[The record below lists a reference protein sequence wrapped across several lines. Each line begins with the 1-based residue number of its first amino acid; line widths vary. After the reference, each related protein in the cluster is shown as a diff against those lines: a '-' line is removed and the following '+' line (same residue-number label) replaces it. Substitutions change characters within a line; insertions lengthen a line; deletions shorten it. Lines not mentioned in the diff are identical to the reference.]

1 MIEYK
6 NRTYREHL
14 QKERWY
20 SFTVAYKETDLWIGI
35 DQASFQESIPTFT
48 ESRIRTLREDMD
60 AYLQNDP
67 DYTTS
72 LVPYETKPGAPTIF
86 QEMSEV
92 ARKSGIG
99 PMSAVAG
106 AVASRI
112 GQEIKEKYGVREI
125 IVENG
130 GDIYADIQKDIDI
143 AVFAGT
149 SPLSEKV
156 GFTLRADHAPLGI
169 CTSSGTV
176 GPSLMIICKNCA
188 LADMY
193 ATAFANEIKTT
204 DDIAPCIEKIGKTKD
219 ILAAICIK
227 DDKIGIHGIFDLKL
241 FHSKL

>member
-14 QKERWY
+14 QKERWH

-92 ARKSGIG
+92 AQKSG
-99 PMSAVAG
+99 
-106 AVASRI
+106 
-112 GQEIKEKYGVREI
+112 
-125 IVENG
+125 
-130 GDIYADIQKDIDI
+130 
-143 AVFAGT
+143 
-149 SPLSEKV
+149 V
-156 GFTLRADHAPLGI
+156 GLPGL
-169 CTSSGTV
+169 
-176 GPSLMIICKNCA
+176 L
-188 LADMY
+188 LA
-193 ATAFANEIKTT
+193 E
-204 DDIAPCIEKIGKTKD
+204 
-219 ILAAICIK
+219 
-227 DDKIGIHGIFDLKL
+227 
-241 FHSKL
+241 

>member
-48 ESRIRTLREDMD
+48 ESRIRTLRESMD
-60 AYLQNDP
+60 AYLQNDL
-67 DYTTS
+67 DYATS
-72 LVPYETKPGAPTIF
+72 LVSYEAKPGAPTIF

-112 GQEIKEKYGVREI
+112 GQEIKEIR
-125 IVENG
+125 
-130 GDIYADIQKDIDI
+130 
-143 AVFAGT
+143 GT
-149 SPLSEKV
+149 GNHRGKWRRHLCEHTRKHRYCRV
-156 GFTLRADHAPLGI
+156 CRHV
-169 CTSSGTV
+169 SS
-176 GPSLMIICKNCA
+176 
-188 LADMY
+188 
-193 ATAFANEIKTT
+193 
-204 DDIAPCIEKIGKTKD
+204 IEKSG
-219 ILAAICIK
+219 
-227 DDKIGIHGIFDLKL
+227 
-241 FHSKL
+241 FHHPS